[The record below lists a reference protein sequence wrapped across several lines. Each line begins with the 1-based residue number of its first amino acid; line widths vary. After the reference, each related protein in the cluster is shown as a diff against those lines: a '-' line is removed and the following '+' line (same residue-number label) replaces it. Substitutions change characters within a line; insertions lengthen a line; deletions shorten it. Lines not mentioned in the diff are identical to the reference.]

1 MYIGWSLDTS
11 GRSCTVPA
19 TSTTAPLLAV
29 CACQPYPNT
38 QSDGSVEDDT
48 SWKSSGPRQWGW
60 TSCEWVEEELL
71 LSCCDLQVVAAA
83 RSGHYA
89 VGYELNLWLVLWSR
103 MRALYHG
110 VSKQT
115 EFHRHDLWKVNG
127 EQSLSV

>member
-1 MYIGWSLDTS
+1 MG
-11 GRSCTVPA
+11 GAVPF
-19 TSTTAPLLAV
+19 LLPALRRHCFV

-89 VGYELNLWLVLWSR
+89 VGYELNLWLVLCR
-103 MRALYHG
+103 AMRALYHG

-115 EFHRHDLWKVNG
+115 EFHRHDLWKVNLRAVI
-127 EQSLSV
+127 ECVIIV